1 MKKIALLL
9 VLFALLIVLVL
20 NQNFKDIQ
28 ISKYETIEEV
38 KKNNAIKEGWIPA
51 ILPESAF
58 EIVESHELDTQIL
71 YGSFKYKEKDEE
83 RFMKNLISSS
93 ASDEIL
99 TWGNFLFKVDKKE
112 NIVKFKN
119 RSNLTSKQTL

>member
-58 EIVESHELDTQIL
+58 EIVESHDLDTEIL
-71 YGSFKYKEKDEE
+71 YGSFKYKERDEE
-83 RFMKNLISSS
+83 KFIKNLTSP
-93 ASDEIL
+93 SDSEEVL
-99 TWGNFLFKVDKKE
+99 TWENFLFKVDKKQ
-112 NIVKFKN
+112 NRVKFTRK
-119 RSNLTSKQTL
+119 SNSTNKKTL